1 MKNQMQKM
9 QQGFTLIELMI
20 VVAIIGILAAIAI
33 PAYQTYTQKAKFSE
47 VVLGTAGVKSA
58 VDVCAQT
65 AGGTDPIGNG
75 TCDSG
80 GLDPAAAGV
89 TAAVLQA
96 HNTGAAN
103 IASGNGYL
111 ADVTYAGG
119 VLTATAGGT
128 SFPNGENYIL
138 KGTYANGMVTWAKDT
153 TSTCISV
160 GYC

>member
-1 MKNQMQKM
+1 MQKM

-47 VVLGTAGVKSA
+47 VVLATAGVKSA

-65 AGGTDPIGNG
+65 AGGTDPISGGN
-75 TCDSG
+75 CDSG
-80 GLDPAAAGV
+80 NTAEPAAAGV

-103 IASGNGYL
+103 TASGNGYL
-111 ADVTYAGG
+111 ADVTYSGG
-119 VLTATAGGT
+119 TLTATAGGP
-128 SFPNGENYIL
+128 SFPNGENYVL
-138 KGTYANGMVTWAKDT
+138 KGTYANGMVTWVKDSN
-153 TSTCISV
+153 STCILP